1 MYKIVYMQNLE
12 KWYRWSYLQSRN
24 RDIDVEI
31 KHMGTKGEGGGEMN
45 WEIETDIYTV
55 LHIKEIINENLLYS
69 TMNSSHGSVVT

>member
-1 MYKIVYMQNLE
+1 MP
-12 KWYRWSYLQSRN
+12 SRN
-24 RDIDVEI
+24 RDIDVEN
-31 KHMGTKGEGGGEMN
+31 KLMDTKVECGGGMS